1 MHVRKWQQ
9 GLLIVSVAILAA
21 TSALGETAEE
31 FYAKKPQMK
40 VIISSSPG
48 GGYDFFGR
56 MVARYLPKY
65 LPGSPPVVAQNMP
78 GSGGITAANYLYNI
92 APKDGTV
99 IALIDRG
106 IPTAAVL
113 YGADSKAQFDS
124 LKFNWLGSLAKEI
137 GVGVVWKTAP
147 AKTLNEMKAKQ
158 VVFGANGQETDSAMY
173 ARLTNTLLG
182 TKIKTVVGYPGQTEY
197 YLAME
202 KGETDGLFFSGWSGP
217 NALLAKSAAEKGD
230 LSYVVQ
236 MSRTRNPDFGNTPT
250 IIELLPN
257 QDDQAI
263 VNVLLARLDL
273 GRPLVAPPDVPAD
286 RIALLRKAIEAMTK
300 DPDAIAEAPKGGNV
314 IDAITGEQHQEMIK
328 AIYATPEAVKA
339 RIQEIVRIPN

>member
-1 MHVRKWQQ
+1 
-9 GLLIVSVAILAA
+9 
-21 TSALGETAEE
+21 LGAGAVTAETAEE

-40 VIISSSPG
+40 IIISSSPG

-56 MVARYLPKY
+56 MMTRYLPKY
-65 LPGSPPVVAQNMP
+65 LPGSPLIVAQNMP
-78 GSGGITAANYLYNI
+78 GGGGITAANYLYNI

-106 IPTAAVL
+106 IPTAALL
-113 YGADSKAQFDS
+113 YGEDSKSQFDS
-124 LKFNWLGSLAKEI
+124 TKFNWLGSLSKEI
-137 GVGVVWKTAP
+137 GVGVVWKTSP
-147 AKTLNEMKAKQ
+147 VQTLEQAKTKQ

-173 ARLTNTLLG
+173 ARLANTLLG

-217 NALLAKSAAEKGD
+217 NALLAKTAHEKGD
-230 LSYVVQ
+230 LRFFLQ
-236 MSRTRNPDFGNTPT
+236 MSRKRLPEFGDTPA
-250 IIELLPN
+250 ILELLPN
-257 QDDQAI
+257 PDDQAI

-286 RIALLRKAIEAMTK
+286 RIALLRKAIQAVTEDPEAQ
-300 DPDAIAEAPKGGNV
+300 AEAPKGGNV
-314 IDAITGEQHQEMIK
+314 IDAILGEQHQQMIK
-328 AIYATPEAVKA
+328 DLYATPEPVKK